1 MSEHTTIF
9 DRIRQLFEPAIRR
22 VMHTY
27 WRFQRGMTLG
37 VRGLCIDEANRVFL
51 VKHSYVSGWH
61 LPGGG
66 VEPGETAHDALVR
79 ELREEALIELKAEAR
94 LHAVYLN
101 RHASQRDHVLLYV
114 ARELR
119 FVDLKRREFEI
130 ADVQAFPLDALPA
143 DTTRSTRLRLEEITT
158 GREPALIW

>member
-1 MSEHTTIF
+1 MANDSG
-9 DRIRQLFEPAIRR
+9 DRPPVRR
-22 VMHTY
+22 PVQRLLHLY
-27 WRFQRGMTLG
+27 WRFARGLTLG
-37 VRGLCIDEANRVFL
+37 VRVAAFDEGGRVVL
-51 VKHSYVSGWH
+51 VKHTYVPGWH
-61 LPGGG
+61 FPGGG

-114 ARELR
+114 ARDFS